1 MEKKEYK
8 SYEKIYSEFSKKPE
22 DYIEK
27 CEKRYDDF
35 LESTVN
41 KVVKKGIKRIFICGQ
56 SGSGKTTTSLRLTDM
71 LNKKGLKTHIV
82 ELDDFFFPRGK
93 HRINKD
99 GKEDFESIF
108 ALDLKSIYK
117 FADNIRN
124 NKPVVMPDFD
134 FKAGTKGE
142 EKELIIGSEDVLVI
156 EGLHSFNDRIQNAF
170 GATGK
175 NLNIFVSLMSGLLIG
190 DTKLSK
196 TDLRFARRLIRD
208 YYHRNA
214 NPDWTIELWQMVR
227 AGEKRYVSGYLK
239 KADILFDT
247 FIEYEIF
254 LHKNDFVRLSEI
266 GAQTAK
272 SKGYYK
278 TLLNKFKKIDVP
290 HKVNVP
296 SRSVLN
302 EFKE

>member
-8 SYEKIYSEFSKKPE
+8 SYNEIYNEFYKNPE
-22 DYIEK
+22 CYIEK
-27 CEKRYDDF
+27 CENRYDNF
-35 LESTVN
+35 LDKCVN
-41 KVVKKGIKRIFICGQ
+41 EIKEKNVKRVFICGQ
-56 SGSGKTTTSLRLTDM
+56 SGSGKTTTSLRLADM
-71 LNKKGLKTHIV
+71 LNSKGLKTHIV

-93 HRINKD
+93 HRVNKD

-108 ALDLKSIYK
+108 ALDLESIYK
-117 FADNIRN
+117 FCENIKN
-124 NKPVVMPDFD
+124 NEPVTMPDFD
-134 FKAGTKGE
+134 FKNGSKG
-142 EKELIIGSEDVLVI
+142 KDKKLVI
-156 EGLHSFNDRIQNAF
+156 GEDDILVVEGLHSFNERIQKAF
-170 GATGK
+170 GVPKK
-175 NLNIFVSLMSGLLIG
+175 NLNIFVTLNSGLDFG

-214 NPDWTIELWQMVR
+214 EPDWTIELWHMVR
-227 AGEKRYVSGYLK
+227 AGEKRYVSRYIK

-254 LHKNDFVRLSEI
+254 LHQNDFVKLAKK
-266 GAQTAK
+266 GAESAE

-278 TLLNKFKKIDVP
+278 TLLSKFKRIDVP

-296 SRSVLN
+296 TRSVLN